1 MAFDDWFET
10 INIEETGI
18 YFFDKRPYGGSTYVS
33 SLIFSVTTGGGGGG
47 GTVVPGYESP
57 VEYAGTEMTMF
68 SRGICVGDSVTE
80 GSFDS
85 NEGGTVI
92 QKFSYPKILQRLSG
106 VEIVNAGIAGATSQT
121 WYEASLDSTN
131 QWGRW
136 LNNQW
141 VWNTDPEAGPN
152 DTVSTALNYW
162 GYEFAIIHMGINDLG
177 LAETQGLDAVL
188 NNFETYMNNIIW
200 SFKNANKGIRIF
212 IATIIPSY
220 APKTNS
226 YYQALNER
234 IKTIVNYTEQCYLL
248 DLNEYSD
255 CAMEGEYNVTHPTA
269 LGYHKI
275 ASEVYSYISYI
286 IHENLNEFRTVQFIG
301 TDHTI

>member
-1 MAFDDWFET
+1 
-10 INIEETGI
+10 
-18 YFFDKRPYGGSTYVS
+18 
-33 SLIFSVTTGGGGGG
+33 
-47 GTVVPGYESP
+47 
-57 VEYAGTEMTMF
+57 
-68 SRGICVGDSVTE
+68 
-80 GSFDS
+80 
-85 NEGGTVI
+85 
-92 QKFSYPKILQRLSG
+92 
-106 VEIVNAGIAGATSQT
+106 
-121 WYEASLDSTN
+121 
-131 QWGRW
+131 
-136 LNNQW
+136 
-141 VWNTDPEAGPN
+141 
-152 DTVSTALNYW
+152 
-162 GYEFAIIHMGINDLG
+162 MGINDLG

-226 YYQALNER
+226 NYQALNER